1 MMNRK
6 LIIQFLCLAAVGVAL
21 SLGPICSGPAQA
33 AGRSGWKIVQPDRLV
48 EIDRK
53 PSTGRRIRLAD
64 RNLSVQEKKRLQ
76 QKWQSMTPQ
85 QRQQYR
91 RKMQKF
97 NKLPDKDKQ
106 LIRRR
111 HNQLREMSPSDRRRL
126 QQKLNQWDKLSP
138 KEQQVIRQRFLNQP
152 TKTKPNRRQPI
163 PSSGGS

>member
-6 LIIQFLCLAAVGVAL
+6 LIIQILGLAAVAAAL
-21 SLGPICSGPAQA
+21 ALGPIGPGPARA
-33 AGRSGWKIVQPDRLV
+33 AGRNGWKIAQPDRLV
-48 EIDRK
+48 EIDRR

-76 QKWQSMTPQ
+76 KKWQSMTPR
-85 QRQQYR
+85 QRQQFR
-91 RKMQKF
+91 QKMQKF
-97 NKLPDKDKQ
+97 NQLPAKDKQ

-126 QQKLNQWDKLSP
+126 QKKLNQWDKLSP

-152 TKTKPNRRQPI
+152 NNIKPNRRQSI